1 MKFLNRFTGK
11 IVSDLDPSNI
21 PPDSI
26 VFPTVGIRILNKE
39 GKGLIASTVPGNT
52 EIFSL
57 TDGFYCIG
65 GCEYDGIAF
74 IFSLN
79 DTTQQGE
86 IGTYPSPNLSV
97 TGFTKAYSPLMNF
110 DGGAGIGAFRTTAF
124 YFNKSFPIE
133 ASAKKSYDDSYDI
146 YFNDWLNTDK
156 VVNSGF
162 KSTGLTNNRT
172 VKSTYFDGA
181 INLNPTSNQITLT
194 SAAEVQSGGFLKPG
208 NYYIYYRYLTSD
220 YASTNFM
227 GETGPLS
234 AAMGSYV
241 ANRMG
246 LQEKDWIRDTQ
257 NVTDKKI
264 SLTLTQIDAN
274 YAFIQVGVVRYSATT
289 ENGPAQPDV
298 YLIPTYYP
306 ISGSSM
312 NVTIYGNEDESTLTL
327 DDIVKPPM
335 DYLISRTQVQLDNRL
350 LRANMKK
357 STPLYQ
363 RFALA
368 LFSYLVTV
376 GENND
381 TTISTPTKRLSWFD
395 SNNPSA
401 QYDDPANVYSYLGYF
416 KNEIYPFG
424 IVFLLDDGTETEAF
438 PCKGNL
444 DLSGSKG
451 LYKFNSWQAI
461 CGVTP
466 TQTKL
471 TAVTFNTNSAVQY
484 ATAHPEMFTGVKG
497 FYFVRGSRIENMLYQ
512 GVLIRG
518 FNGILVEVGGT
529 NDTYRE
535 PHSFQVDPIA
545 VGVNNVTPWNKA
557 EAGVMPLIRGFYP
570 MVREQDG
577 TTGKRWY
584 VSCNEHQENPTQYFD
599 DYGYITLPPRVDYTV
614 KPGDVFQ
621 SFINSTDPLD
631 HKHGLFS
638 PDLLF
643 QTGSVNVPNEAFIRP
658 LFSFTDKYNDR
669 LKTYLD
675 RTPPSRLLNPDYE
688 SLDLNEEVV
697 YEAVNGIA
705 HQMTWFAW
713 ATGAGTYIPCSTA
726 FVEQQQQKG
735 KLNFTSYMPGD
746 GDGIGMDVWSKLWNR
761 NIGTSRYIG
770 VKDDSANFML
780 KNLFYDS
787 IGNESLSIVDICKYS
802 SDAAYVADVLASYN
816 PAVSTYTKI
825 SGVNPLTSATVN
837 YTIWKGDCFLNKTWF
852 RSHRW
857 FAMEKPNQVD
867 AATVGFTGFGSNYVD
882 PSGIWYQH
890 GFLIGI
896 TTESKY
902 NAGMRNEVVGVDAD
916 NLYRKYTFFPKC
928 MEYLNDVE
936 SFIVIEPGDYLQE
949 ALQINAGYDKVASDK
964 QSIGYNVTQPVNDE
978 NKPNRVYASDKHIAG
993 SFIDGFRSTQIG
1005 SFQDY
1010 AQEDGEIFKIK
1021 KNLDFPFLIQYSG
1034 INQIFLDERAIGQ
1047 SEAGQDI
1054 ILGASVAFLS
1064 DKVKKI
1070 GWFGTQH
1077 KSSVIDG
1084 THGTYGFDFMQRV
1097 WWFVNTV
1104 QTQNGYRVLQAED
1117 ISRKFLVYNEIKKF
1131 IEQYSAET
1139 DIASLLPDDPLSGS
1153 GIVGFAD
1160 RENDEVGMTFLIPKG
1175 PVIPSPDSP
1184 NNGIP
1189 ENTRTWLFR
1198 TMIFNEALQGFRGD
1212 YPFAE
1217 ALYLNLGSMLM
1228 SQHFTIDQNYY
1239 FNIGNKF
1246 YRYSVPVV
1254 GGVKNFATFFGTVQD
1269 TVISFIVNGL
1279 SEKDAGVVIEK
1290 IFNAL
1295 EMESA
1300 HVQFKT
1306 ITFATKYQ
1314 TAVYDFSTVNMW
1326 ETPEYT
1332 EHKWRIPIM
1341 VQTSADSDAFTA
1353 NSELRGTWMKVTI
1366 VYNGSED
1373 IELKNVIT
1381 DFDVSFV

>member
-26 VFPTVGIRILNKE
+26 VFPTVGIRVFNKD
-39 GKGLIASTVPGNT
+39 GKGLIATTLAGNT
-52 EIFSL
+52 EIFTL

-65 GCEYDGIAF
+65 GCEYEGIAF

-79 DTTQQGE
+79 DATGE
-86 IGTYPSPNLSV
+86 GEVGTYPYPNLSA
-97 TGFTKAYSPLMNF
+97 TGFAKSYAPLMNF
-110 DGGAGIGAFRTTAF
+110 DGGMGIGAFRTTAF
-124 YFNKSFPIE
+124 HFNKSFTVE

-156 VVNSGF
+156 VINCGF
-162 KSTGLTNNRT
+162 KSTGLTNGRT
-172 VKSTYFDGA
+172 VKSTYFNGA
-181 INLNPTSNQITLT
+181 INLNPTSTQIVFT
-194 SAAEVQSGGFLKPG
+194 SVAQVLSGGFLQPG
-208 NYYIYYRYLTSD
+208 NYYIYYRYLTAD

-234 AAMGSYV
+234 VAMGSYT

-257 NVTDKKI
+257 NTTDKKI
-264 SLTLTQIDAN
+264 VLMLTNIDTN
-274 YAFIQVGVVRYSATT
+274 YSYIQVGVVRYSATT

-298 YLIPTYYP
+298 YLIPTYFP
-306 ISGSSM
+306 ISAASM
-312 NVTIYGNEDESTLTL
+312 NMTVYGNEAESTLTI
-327 DDIVKPPM
+327 DDIVKPPL
-335 DYLISRTQVQLDNRL
+335 DYVISRSQVQLDNRL

-357 STPLYQ
+357 LTPQYN
-363 RFALA
+363 RAALIFYA
-368 LFSYLVTV
+368 SSIIV
-376 GENND
+376 GEDN
-381 TTISTPTKRLSWFD
+381 TLATPTPVKRLSWFD
-395 SNNPSA
+395 ANNPSA
-401 QYDDPANVYSYLGYF
+401 QYDNPDNVYSYLGYF

-424 IVFLLDDGTETEAF
+424 IVYLLDDGSETEAF

-444 DLSGSKG
+444 NLQGTHG
-451 LYKFNSWQAI
+451 LYKFNSWQTI
-461 CGVTP
+461 CGNNP
-466 TQTKL
+466 TQTIL
-471 TAVTFNTNSAVQY
+471 SAVTFNTYSAKQY
-484 ATAHPEMFTGVKG
+484 AAAHPEMFTGVKG
-497 FYFVRGSRIENMLYQ
+497 FYFVRGARIENMMYQ

-518 FNGILVEVGGT
+518 FNGVLIQVGNT
-529 NDTYRE
+529 NDTYPE
-535 PHSFQVDPIA
+535 PHSFQSDLIA
-545 VGVNNVTPWNKA
+545 VGQDNVMEWNKA
-557 EAGVMPLIRGFYP
+557 NAGVMPLIRGYYP

-577 TTGKRWY
+577 VTGKRWY
-584 VSCNEHQENPTQYFD
+584 DSCNESDSSGAYWD
-599 DYGYITLPPRVDYTV
+599 DGGYITLPSRKDTAH
-614 KPGDVFQ
+614 FL
-621 SFINSTDPLD
+621 SFIHSTDPLD

-643 QTGSVNVPNEAFIRP
+643 QTGSIDIPNEAYIRP

-675 RTPPSRLLNPDYE
+675 RTPPSRLLSPDYE
-688 SLDLNEEVV
+688 ALDLNEEVV
-697 YEAVNGIA
+697 HETING
-705 HQMTWFAW
+705 HYQQMTWFAW
-713 ATGAGTYIPCSTA
+713 ATGSGTYLPCSTA

-746 GDGIGMDVWSKLWNR
+746 GDGIGMDIWSKLWNR

-770 VKDDSANFML
+770 IKDDSTNFML

-787 IGNESLSIVDICKYS
+787 LGNESLSIVDICRYD
-802 SDAAYVADVLASYN
+802 SDADYVADALATYN
-816 PAVSTYTKI
+816 PAVSTYTEI
-825 SGVNPLTSATVN
+825 SGVIPLTPSVVN
-837 YTIWKGDCFLNKTWF
+837 YTLWKGDCFLNKTWF

-867 AATVGFTGFGSNYVD
+867 AASVGFNIGFAQQYVD
-882 PSGIWYQH
+882 QAGTWYQH

-916 NLYRKYTFFPKC
+916 DLYRKYTFFPKC

-936 SFIVIEPGDYLQE
+936 SFIVVEPGDYLQE
-949 ALQINAGYDKVASDK
+949 ALQVNAGYNKVASDK
-964 QSIGYNVTQPVNDE
+964 QAIGYEVTQPVNDT

-993 SFIDGFRSTQIG
+993 SFIDGFRSTQIT

-1010 AQEDGEIFKIK
+1010 AIEDGEIFKIK
-1021 KNLDFPFLIQYSG
+1021 KNLDFPFIIQYSG
-1034 INQIFLDERAIGQ
+1034 INQIFLDERAMGQ
-1047 SEAGQDI
+1047 SETGQDI
-1054 ILGASVAFLS
+1054 ILGTSVAFLS
-1064 DKVKKI
+1064 DKVKKV

-1077 KSSVIDG
+1077 KSSVVDG

-1097 WWFVNTV
+1097 WWMIDTV
-1104 QTQNGYRVLQAED
+1104 QTQNGYRVLQATD
-1117 ISRKFLVYNEIKKF
+1117 FSRQLLVYEEIKKF
-1131 IEQYSAET
+1131 IELYSTET

-1153 GIVGFAD
+1153 GVVGFAD
-1160 RENDEVGMTFLIPKG
+1160 WENDEVGMTFLLPKG
-1175 PVIPSPDSP
+1175 PAVPLPDTP
-1184 NNGIP
+1184 NNVTP
-1189 ENTRTWLFR
+1189 PYMRTWLMR
-1198 TMIFNEALQGFRGD
+1198 TFIYNEALQGFRGN
-1212 YPFAE
+1212 YPFNE
-1217 ALYLNLGSMLM
+1217 PLYLNLGSMLL
-1228 SQHFTIDQNYY
+1228 SQQHSIDQGYFFTIGSQ
-1239 FNIGNKF
+1239 F
-1246 YRYSVPVV
+1246 YRYSVPYKPD
-1254 GGVKNFATFFGTVQD
+1254 GSGNFATFFGVVQD
-1269 TVISFIVNGL
+1269 TTISFIVNGL

-1290 IFNAL
+1290 IFNSL

-1314 TAVYDFSTVNMW
+1314 TAVYDFTTKNFW

-1353 NSELRGTWMKVTI
+1353 DSQLIGTWMKVTI
-1366 VYNGSED
+1366 VYNGNSD